1 VAAAAA
7 EEGGEAVVGA
17 WNTWDLFRGN
27 DGNVEIEWEEISN

>member
-7 EEGGEAVVGA
+7 EEGGEAVVGP
-17 WNTWDLFRGN
+17 WNAWDLFCGN